1 MYHLNFRI
9 IKLVVVW
16 MQRFEIC
23 DFVCKKA
30 CIKWDR
36 ASSGEL
42 RYVRRERGRL
52 DQKPF

>member
-1 MYHLNFRI
+1 VKFA
-9 IKLVVVW
+9 V
-16 MQRFEIC
+16 FG

-42 RYVRRERGRL
+42 RYVQMAHG
-52 DQKPF
+52 DND